1 MVDKNNSNNR
11 PLKRL
16 SLIALLCALS
26 PSVFANSQYAL
37 QSDVDHVWTMTAAAL
52 VLFMQAGFL
61 LLEAGQVRAK
71 NAVNVAQKNLVDFVL
86 SAVCFGLVGFALMF
100 GASVGGWIG
109 WDNEL
114 AVFGGADPWTLT
126 FFVFQLVFCG
136 TAATVVSGAVAERM
150 AMSGYISI
158 TILISTVL
166 YPVTGHWAWGGLLN
180 GSDEPWL
187 AAMGFMDFAGSTV
200 VHSVGA
206 WVGLA
211 AIMIIGPRSG
221 KFDAGGKPVTLHGHS
236 PVLAT
241 MGTLILLVGWIGFN
255 GGSTT
260 SGSEGFAKIIA
271 NTLVSGCV
279 GGFVGYCLGRLH
291 HGYNS
296 PEFVINGMLAGLV
309 AITAGCDVLTS
320 QMAALAGAL
329 GAAGAYAFREA
340 LERIAKLD
348 DPLGAVAVHGAAGV
362 IGTLL
367 IAWLAPIDSLLAGSR
382 GAQFIVQLTGVVSVF
397 VWTFGIAYC
406 VMRVLHAI
414 LPSPDG
420 PGRGLRISEHDEHI
434 GLNVAEH
441 NAPLGVFG
449 LTKALAALVDDPDA
463 DFQKMTID
471 PGDETAEAATLLNKL
486 LDKMQEK
493 RDAALRNATS
503 AEEIDQYNDLL
514 LDTLAS
520 YAKGDFDRK
529 ISADETPHNLAS
541 MTTSLNEMASCVQTA
556 LSSVEASLDG
566 LAKGDLSVRILGS
579 YDGVIAR
586 MQTAV
591 NASLEDVEQIMKHI
605 EVVVVA
611 AGQGD
616 FSQRVPTDGQQGY
629 LRVLSEGINQIGH
642 ITQSG
647 LDDISR
653 TMSALTAGD
662 LKARLDAQLPGAFSS
677 IGVDI
682 AEMAQTTESVIERIA
697 SSSNNVQETALA
709 LTDTSVSLADASSEN
724 RALIEALYA
733 ELEALRKVFDENEER
748 IQIAMASSAS
758 AREAADE
765 ALEVSRATV
774 EQMHQNHTAVEEI
787 AQSIN
792 AIDLVA
798 RQTRM
803 LSLNASVE
811 SSRVSGDIGKGFAV
825 IADEVRNLANTSG
838 DNVKEIKGRIDTV
851 LDSIRCSV
859 TSVSRSDEAL
869 AVIHRE
875 VDNTESGIR
884 EITNSGAQTIRAIH
898 SVEEK
903 VGAVSRNSQKAAD
916 GLQSAADAAKILQD
930 DAASTKSEVSHFVS
944 GDDAFKKAA

>member
-1 MVDKNNSNNR
+1 MNSATYIVFV
-11 PLKRL
+11 KRL
-16 SLIALLCALS
+16 ALVTLLSAIAPAA
-26 PSVFANSQYAL
+26 FADPQYAL

-52 VLFMQAGFL
+52 VLFMQGGFL

-86 SAVCFGLVGFALMF
+86 SAVCFGMVGFTLMF

-109 WDNEL
+109 WDSGTAL
-114 AVFGGADPWTLT
+114 FGGAEPWTLT

-150 AMSGYISI
+150 AMSGYIAM

-180 GSDEPWL
+180 GSDVPWL
-187 AAMGFMDFAGSTV
+187 AAKGFMDFAGSTV

-211 AIMIIGPRSG
+211 AIIVIGPRSG
-221 KFDAGGKPVTLHGHS
+221 KFDSDGKPVVLHGHS

-296 PEFVINGMLAGLV
+296 PEFVINGLLSGLV
-309 AITAGCDVLTS
+309 AITAGCDVLTP
-320 QMAALAGAL
+320 QMSALVGAL
-329 GAAGAYAFREA
+329 GAAGAYAFREM

-362 IGTLL
+362 VGTLL
-367 IAWLAPIDSLLAGSR
+367 IAGLAPVDSLLADSR
-382 GAQFIVQLTGVVSVF
+382 GEQFKVQLIGVGSVF
-397 VWTFGIAYC
+397 LWTFGIAYIC
-406 VMRVLHAI
+406 LRILHAL
-414 LPSPDG
+414 LPNPDG
-420 PGRGLRISEHDEHI
+420 PGRGLRVTEHDEHI

-449 LTKALAALVDDPDA
+449 LTKALADLVDEPEA
-463 DFQKMTID
+463 DIKKMVID
-471 PGDETAEAATLLNKL
+471 PGDETAEAATLLNQL
-486 LDKMQEK
+486 LDNMQKK
-493 RDAALRNATS
+493 REAELQSATS
-503 AEEIDQYNDLL
+503 AGEIEQYNVLL
-514 LDTLAS
+514 LDTLSA
-520 YAKGDFDRK
+520 YAKGNFERK
-529 ISADETPHNLAS
+529 ISPDETPPNLS
-541 MTTSLNEMASCVQTA
+541 GVTQSLNEMASSVQTA
-556 LSSVEASLDG
+556 LSSVEVALEG
-566 LAKGDLSVRILGS
+566 FANGDLSVRISGS

-591 NASLEDVEQIMKHI
+591 NASLKDVEAIMNHI
-605 EVVVVA
+605 EAVVVA

-616 FSQRVPTDGQQGY
+616 FSRQVPVEGCQGY
-629 LRVLSEGINQIGH
+629 IRDLSEGINQIGH
-642 ITQSG
+642 IAKTG
-647 LDDISR
+647 LEDISR

-662 LKARLDAQLPGAFSS
+662 LRARLDGDLPGAFAS
-677 IGVDI
+677 IGEDI
-682 AEMAQTTESVIERIA
+682 AEMAQTTENVIERIA
-697 SSSNNVQETALA
+697 NSASNVQTTAVS
-709 LTDTSVSLADASSEN
+709 LTDTSTSLTAASSEN
-724 RALIEALYA
+724 RALIDGLHT
-733 ELEALRKVFDENEER
+733 ELDALREVIHKNEER
-748 IQIAMASSAS
+748 IQFAMDSSAS

-774 EQMHQNHTAVEEI
+774 EQMHINQAAVDEI

-811 SSRVSGDIGKGFAV
+811 SSRVSGKAGKGFAV
-825 IADEVRNLANTSG
+825 IADEVRALANTSG
-838 DNVKEIKGRIDTV
+838 ENVKEIKGRIETV

-875 VDNTESGIR
+875 VDNAESGIR
-884 EITNSGAQTIRAIH
+884 EITTSGVQTLRAIH

-903 VGAVSRNSQKAAD
+903 VNAVSENSQKAAD
-916 GLQSAADAAKILQD
+916 GLQSAAEAAKMLQD
-930 DAASTKSEVSHFVS
+930 DAASTKSGISHFVAQ
-944 GDDAFKKAA
+944 DDSFDKAA

>member
-1 MVDKNNSNNR
+1 
-11 PLKRL
+11 
-16 SLIALLCALS
+16 
-26 PSVFANSQYAL
+26 
-37 QSDVDHVWTMTAAAL
+37 MTAAAL

-86 SAVCFGLVGFALMF
+86 SAVCFGLVGFAFMF
-100 GASVGGWIG
+100 GASINGWVG
-109 WDNEL
+109 WDSGL
-114 AVFGGADPWTLT
+114 AVFGGTDPWTLT

-150 AMSGYISI
+150 AMSGYIAV

-180 GSDEPWL
+180 NSEEPWL

-221 KFDAGGKPVTLHGHS
+221 KFDADGKPVVLHGHS

-260 SGSEGFAKIIA
+260 SGSESFARIIA

-309 AITAGCDVLTS
+309 AITAGCDVLTP
-320 QMAALAGAL
+320 QMSALAGAL

-348 DPLGAVAVHGAAGV
+348 DPLGAIAVHGAAGV

-367 IAWLAPIDSLLAGSR
+367 IALLAPVDALLAGSR
-382 GAQFIVQLTGVVSVF
+382 SAQFTVQLIGVSSVF
-397 VWTFGIAYC
+397 FWTFTIAYFC
-406 VMRVLHAI
+406 LRVMHAV

-420 PGRGLRISEHDEHI
+420 PGRGLRVSEHDEHI

-441 NAPLGVFG
+441 NAPLGVYG
-449 LTKALAALVDDPDA
+449 LTKALATLVNEPDENI
-463 DFQKMTID
+463 QKMTVD
-471 PGDETAEAATLLNKL
+471 PGDETAEAATLLNEL
-486 LDKMQEK
+486 LDNLQKK
-493 RDAALRNATS
+493 RETELHNATS
-503 AEEIDQYNDLL
+503 ADEIERYNVLL
-514 LDTLAS
+514 LDTLSA
-520 YAKGDFDRK
+520 YAKGDFERK
-529 ISADETPHNLAS
+529 ISSDETPHNLS
-541 MTTSLNEMASCVQTA
+541 GVTQSLNEMASSVQNA
-556 LSSVEASLDG
+556 LSSVETALDG
-566 LAKGDLSVRILGS
+566 FANGDLSVRISGT

-591 NASLEDVEQIMKHI
+591 NASLKDVETIMTHI
-605 EVVVVA
+605 EAVVLA

-616 FSQRVPTDGQQGY
+616 FSLRVPVNGHQGY
-629 LRVLSEGINQIGH
+629 MLVLSEGLNQIGN
-642 ITQSG
+642 IAQTG

-653 TMSALTAGD
+653 TMSALTTGD
-662 LKARLDAQLPGAFSS
+662 LKARLSEDLPGGFAS
-677 IGVDI
+677 IGTDI
-682 AEMAQTTESVIERIA
+682 SEMARTTESVIERIA
-697 SSSNNVQETALA
+697 LSANNVQNTAVQ
-709 LTDTSVSLADASSEN
+709 LTATSVNLADASAEN
-724 RALIEALYA
+724 RALIEGLHA
-733 ELEALRKVFDENEER
+733 ELDALRQVINKNEER
-748 IQIAMASSAS
+748 IQAAMGSSAS
-758 AREAADE
+758 ARQAADE

-774 EQMHQNHTAVEEI
+774 EQMQINHAAVEEI
-787 AQSIN
+787 EQCVS

-825 IADEVRNLANTSG
+825 IADEVRSLAMISG
-838 DNVKEIKGRIDTV
+838 KNVEDIRGRIEAV
-851 LDSIRCSV
+851 LESINRSV

-875 VDNTESGIR
+875 VDNAESGIR
-884 EITNSGAQTIRAIH
+884 EITTSGAQTIRAIH
-898 SVEEK
+898 SVEDK
-903 VGAVSRNSQKAAD
+903 VNAVSENTQKAAD
-916 GLQSAADAAKILQD
+916 GLQSAADAAKLLQQ
-930 DAASTKSEVSHFVS
+930 DAASTKKEVAHFVAQ
-944 GDDAFKKAA
+944 DNTLKRVA